1 MAVVATSTNA
11 AMQSEELIKT
21 QMQKQGIR
29 KDVDVTQLYLAES
42 DLQQVSDLSRFKMLK
57 YLWLN
62 GNKLRR
68 INCLKFNYRLAELYL
83 ENNQLVDI
91 SGAIQHLTSLHT
103 IMLQRNQL
111 TKLEETVKE
120 FKKMQALKVLNLFSN
135 PLAQEK
141 EYRLYVIHHVP
152 SVELLDRAE
161 VLKEE
166 RDKAGQIYE
175 QEWELLKESI
185 AFGRRCE
192 GPPIRG
198 VTMSPDNNDMDY
210 DPRRIV
216 ANNFHSPPLPN
227 PDDAVTTRAIKRS
240 VMQYSV
246 FDWSQIPKFE
256 ARRQQEPTEPQPIPQ
271 VITVRFK

>member
-11 AMQSEELIKT
+11 EMQSEELIKR
-21 QMQKQGIR
+21 QMKKQGIR
-29 KDVDVTQLYLAES
+29 KDVDVTQLYLADSNLE
-42 DLQQVSDLSRFKMLK
+42 QVTDLSRFKMLNH
-57 YLWLN
+57 LWLN

-68 INCLKFNYRLAELYL
+68 INCLKVNYRLAELYL

-91 SGAIQHLTSLHT
+91 SGSLGHLTSLRKL
-103 IMLQRNQL
+103 MLQRNQL
-111 TKLEETVKE
+111 TKLEQTVRE
-120 FKKMQALKVLNLFSN
+120 FRAMQSLKVLNLFSN

-141 EYRLYVIHHVP
+141 EYRLYVIYHVP

-166 RDKAGQIYE
+166 RDDGRQIYD
-175 QEWELLKESI
+175 QEREVLKQSI

-198 VTMSPDNNDMDY
+198 VSLMELDDHSDF
-210 DPRRIV
+210 DPRREV
-216 ANNFHSPPLPN
+216 ANNFHSPPLAN
-227 PDDAVTTRAIKRS
+227 PEDAVTARAMKRS
-240 VMQYSV
+240 IMQYSV
-246 FDWSQIPKFE
+246 FDWSQVPKFE
-256 ARRQQEPTEPQPIPQ
+256 ERRQKGPTDPVPTPQ